1 MKFKIYVGVKFAVRY
16 AVSRIV
22 ASQIMRCCGIKVLHA
37 RCYRSG
43 AAYLAAP
50 FCDPFAPYLLRQLC
64 TSPRRSARFRVELYF
79 RVLICSEILRRAMA
93 LNSILREILE
103 F

>member
-1 MKFKIYVGVKFAVRY
+1 MPAATARAPYAGRLHFAIRSRRICCGSHVRRRAAVR
-16 AVSRIV
+16 
-22 ASQIMRCCGIKVLHA
+22 
-37 RCYRSG
+37 
-43 AAYLAAP
+43 
-50 FCDPFAPYLLRQLC
+50 D
-64 TSPRRSARFRVELYF
+64 SAELYF

>member
-1 MKFKIYVGVKFAVRY
+1 MC
-16 AVSRIV
+16 
-22 ASQIMRCCGIKVLHA
+22 CCGIKVLHT

-43 AAYLAAP
+43 AVCLAAP
-50 FCDPFAPYLLRQLC
+50 FCDPFALYLSRQLC
-64 TSPRRSARFRVELYF
+64 KSPRRSAKLRVELYF
-79 RVLICSEILRRAMA
+79 RALIYSEILRRAMA

>member
-1 MKFKIYVGVKFAVRY
+1 MKFKIYAGVEFAVRY

-37 RCYRSG
+37 HCYHSG
-43 AAYLAAP
+43 AVCLAAP
-50 FCDPFAPYLLRQLC
+50 FCDPFAPYLLRLVTHVAAPQC
-64 TSPRRSARFRVELYF
+64 
-79 RVLICSEILRRAMA
+79 EILRRA
-93 LNSILREILE
+93 I

>member
-1 MKFKIYVGVKFAVRY
+1 
-16 AVSRIV
+16 
-22 ASQIMRCCGIKVLHA
+22 MRCCGIKVLHA
-37 RCYRSG
+37 RYYHSG
-43 AAYLAAP
+43 VVCLAAL

-64 TSPRRSARFRVELYF
+64 KSPRRSARFRVELYF
-79 RVLICSEILRRAMA
+79 RALIYSEILRRAMA